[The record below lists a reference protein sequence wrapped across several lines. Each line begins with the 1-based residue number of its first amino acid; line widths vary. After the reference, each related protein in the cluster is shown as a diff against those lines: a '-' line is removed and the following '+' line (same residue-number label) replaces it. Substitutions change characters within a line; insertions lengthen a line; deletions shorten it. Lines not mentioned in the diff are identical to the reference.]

1 MHILFN
7 NYSAEV
13 LATINDILS
22 NLIDKLHDADVS
34 VVENLMDL
42 LGSISLHEQYFDL
55 VFEKILN
62 VFYEDRVFIN

>member
-42 LGSISLHEQYFDL
+42 LGSISLHE
-55 VFEKILN
+55 
-62 VFYEDRVFIN
+62 